1 MTTGFRS
8 TRALVLLVVGVLA
21 GLVLSTGPAFA
32 HASQVGSS
40 PAADEVLMAA
50 PSEVRIDFD
59 SGLLEMGAALV
70 VRDTAKESI
79 TVGPAVVGDRILTV
93 PVDTEAGP
101 GAYSVAYRVVS
112 ADGHTIEGSFEYVVM
127 GEPEPADTQ
136 ASATPSPAE
145 TESALPSAEPSGTP
159 MPTETGAAVEAATDG
174 APEEG
179 SLLPILLFG
188 GVGLVLMVGIGG
200 ALLLRR

>member
-1 MTTGFRS
+1 MTTGLHRA
-8 TRALVLLVVGVLA
+8 RALVILVVAMLA
-21 GLVLSTGPAFA
+21 GLVLSAGPAFA

-40 PAADEVLMAA
+40 PAADEVLAAA

-70 VRDTAKESI
+70 VRDEAKESI
-79 TVGPAVVGDRILTV
+79 TTGPAVVGDRILTV
-93 PVDTEAGP
+93 PVDTEAGA
-101 GAYSVAYRVVS
+101 GTYSVAYRVVS
-112 ADGHTIEGSFEYVVM
+112 ADGHTIEGSFDYTVE
-127 GEPEPADTQ
+127 GAPEPAAAETNTASPTEAESAPQSTQ
-136 ASATPSPAE
+136 ADSTPAPSETDAAAAAT
-145 TESALPSAEPSGTP
+145 
-159 MPTETGAAVEAATDG
+159 TDG

-188 GVGLVLMVGIGG
+188 GVGLVLIIGIGG